1 MQVFFFSKFLVGLP
15 SLLFCVSFIEQTKQ
29 NKTKENNN
37 NNKKKRTD
45 KQTIG
50 TYRWIEGFLK
60 CFSFVGLAALTQTYE
75 LVIKKT

>member
-37 NNKKKRTD
+37 NNKKKKEQTN
-45 KQTIG
+45 KQSEHIVELKVF
-50 TYRWIEGFLK
+50 WNVFLLLDLQHLLK
-60 CFSFVGLAALTQTYE
+60 HMNS
-75 LVIKKT
+75 